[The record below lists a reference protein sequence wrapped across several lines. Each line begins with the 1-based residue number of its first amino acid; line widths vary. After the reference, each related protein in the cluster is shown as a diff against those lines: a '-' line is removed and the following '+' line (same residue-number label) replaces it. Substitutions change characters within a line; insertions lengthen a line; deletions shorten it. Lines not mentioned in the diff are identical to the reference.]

1 MVMGMDCISALLGV
15 MILGNAAIPA
25 WVAQL
30 AHWGD
35 SNGEEMYSIFG
46 HFGLATGER

>member
-1 MVMGMDCISALLGV
+1 MVMGMACISALLGV
-15 MILGNAAIPA
+15 MILGNA

-35 SNGEEMYSIFG
+35 SDGEEMYSIFG